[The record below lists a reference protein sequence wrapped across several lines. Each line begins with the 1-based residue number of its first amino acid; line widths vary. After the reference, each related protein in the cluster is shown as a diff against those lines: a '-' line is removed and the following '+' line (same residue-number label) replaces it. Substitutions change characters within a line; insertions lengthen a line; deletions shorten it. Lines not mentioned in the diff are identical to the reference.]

1 MKRITHQYIMSEN
14 ESNISPTAKAMGD
27 STNLTCHQIVLLR

>member
-27 STNLTCHQIVLLR
+27 STNLTCHRIVLLR